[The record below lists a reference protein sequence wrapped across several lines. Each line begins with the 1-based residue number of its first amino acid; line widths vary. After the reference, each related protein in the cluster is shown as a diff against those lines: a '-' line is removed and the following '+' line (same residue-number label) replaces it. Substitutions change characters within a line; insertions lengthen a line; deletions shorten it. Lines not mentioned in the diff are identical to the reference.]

1 MCRRGCSSPT
11 RTSPRSARS
20 ATTPAAWRSR
30 APRRSSRASRSPTA
44 GRSTASSPSSRSA
57 GRSIRSGTSRT
68 PRRRRRRP
76 APAGARRPSAPL
88 QLRLLLV
95 RLELLLLVLE
105 VVLRRRARGA
115 GVVADL
121 EALDHLVAG
130 ALVERDVV
138 ADEDPV
144 AAFGALLEDVLVHL
158 RRVVDDEQHLGLRVE
173 VRAGAVEDV
182 LEVEA
187 AGRGHSDGLCT

>member
-1 MCRRGCSSPT
+1 MP
-11 RTSPRSARS
+11 P
-20 ATTPAAWRSR
+20 
-30 APRRSSRASRSPTA
+30 
-44 GRSTASSPSSRSA
+44 SA
-57 GRSIRSGTSRT
+57 G
-68 PRRRRRRP
+68 
-76 APAGARRPSAPL
+76 AGLSSAPERAAQTRAL

-95 RLELLLLVLE
+95 RLELFLFVLE

-121 EALDHLVAG
+121 EALDDLVAG

-144 AAFGALLEDVLVHL
+144 AALGALLEDVLVHL
-158 RRVVDDEQHLGLRVE
+158 RGVVDDEQHLGLRVE
-173 VRAGAVEDV
+173 VGAGAVEDV

-187 AGRGHSDGLCT
+187 AGGGHGVRLCTRNPRPRATRPPGGGD